1 MRYDGTVKKYK
12 MPACSDYTRGQ
23 ACNTTACH
31 FKHFHNTKARK
42 VSFERMKAEQERKKQ
57 DFKVATC
64 SAVTGGLSG
73 AGSGVSSAGGG
84 AGMDGSMGN
93 MGGFHR
99 GGSRG

>member
-42 VSFERMKAEQERKKQ
+42 VSFKRMKAKKQ
-57 DFKVATC
+57 DFKVVTG
-64 SAVTGGLSG
+64 SAVTGGPSG
-73 AGSGVSSAGGG
+73 AGSGVSSGGVG
-84 AGMDGSMGN
+84 AGMAGSMGN